1 MRRCAWGALRAS
13 GAAGMSAPA
22 VSARGVTKQFGATRA
37 LDGVDFDVQSGEVH
51 ALVGE
56 NGAGKSTLV
65 RILAGVYRPD
75 AGDVAVGGEFRRFS
89 GPRDAIAAGIIA
101 IPQELRLVPALSIA
115 ENLTLGDPPLR
126 RILGLKVVDRVR
138 MRKNARDEMAQLDFG
153 PDPDV
158 PVDRLSF
165 AERQLVAIAKALR
178 RQCRVLILDEPT
190 AALETREI
198 ERLFAVLARM
208 KSQGTAS
215 IYVSHRL
222 DEVVA
227 LADRCTV
234 LRDGRVAATS
244 RRGAFNATDLVTA
257 MTGRAA
263 GKVEGPFPA
272 LLPQPDGEAERA
284 PGAAV
289 LQDTVSRPDAI
300 SLRAGEVTGLAG
312 LLGSGASQ
320 ILRRIFGI
328 GGEASEMR
336 RDGAAR
342 RIAGPAAA
350 VHLGIGFVPGER
362 RLGLIMNLSVH
373 DNILLPSLDR
383 LARGRGAGG
392 IDRARA
398 DRLVGQLMDLLD
410 IRPRQA
416 YLPVS
421 AFSGGN
427 QQKIIL
433 AKWLGREVGVLLLEE
448 PTQGVDVA
456 AKVQIHRLIRG
467 FAERGGGVL
476 LRSSDLAELTLVCDA
491 ILAVH
496 KGRITDHLRRA
507 EGFDDKRLH
516 AAIGG

>member
-1 MRRCAWGALRAS
+1 MN
-13 GAAGMSAPA
+13 APA
-22 VSARGVTKQFGATRA
+22 ANARGLTKRFGATLA
-37 LDGVDFDVQSGEVH
+37 LDGVDFDVQPGEVH

-65 RILAGVYRPD
+65 RVLSGVHQPD
-75 AGDVAVGGEFRRFS
+75 RGEIAVEGEIRRFN
-89 GPRDAIAAGIIA
+89 GPRDAIAAGIVT
-101 IPQELRLVPALSIA
+101 IPQELRLVPALSVG

-126 RILGLKVVDRVR
+126 RIGGLKIIDRAR
-138 MRKNARDEMAQLDFG
+138 MRKVARDELAQLDFA
-153 PDPDV
+153 PDPDIR
-158 PVDRLSF
+158 VDRLSF
-165 AERQLVAIAKALR
+165 AERQLVAIARALR

-198 ERLFAVLARM
+198 EHLFAVLARM
-208 KSQGTAS
+208 KSGGTA
-215 IYVSHRL
+215 IVYVSHRL
-222 DEVVA
+222 DEIVA

-244 RRGAFNATDLVTA
+244 RRGAFNVTDLVAA
-257 MTGRAA
+257 MTGGAMTVGESQPGRALQSA
-263 GKVEGPFPA
+263 D
-272 LLPQPDGEAERA
+272 QPDHAPGTTLLEDAAER
-284 PGAAV
+284 P
-289 LQDTVSRPDAI
+289 DTIKLHSR
-300 SLRAGEVTGLAG
+300 EVTGLAG

-328 GGEASEMR
+328 GNEASLMR
-336 RDGAAR
+336 RDGMAR
-342 RIAGPAAA
+342 RIAAPADA
-350 VHLGIGFVPGER
+350 VRAGVGFVPGER
-362 RLGLIMNLSVH
+362 RLGLIMNLSAR

-383 LARGRGAGG
+383 LARGKGARG
-392 IDRARA
+392 IDRACA
-398 DRLVGQLMDLLD
+398 DRLVAQLMELLD

-416 YLPVS
+416 LLPAS

-433 AKWLGREVGVLLLEE
+433 AKWLAREVGVLLLEE

-456 AKVQIHRLIRG
+456 AKAQIHRLIRA

-476 LRSSDLAELTLVCDA
+476 LRSSDFAELTHVCDT

-496 KGRITDHLRRA
+496 HGRITDRVQRA
-507 EGFDDKRLH
+507 DGFDEKRLH